1 MKIGKDLILLTDSY
15 PYGSGELF
23 LDTEVEVLSR
33 SFKTIY
39 VCSTAK
45 ERLVHRPTPS
55 NIVIIES
62 SSISFSGKMSYLL
75 KALIS
80 PILWSEFFS
89 IKSRFHH
96 WPSWIHFKILIA
108 DFIQA
113 SHLAYSI
120 EEFCTNKSL
129 DIPSILF
136 YSYWHD
142 VKALSLCFLKSK
154 FPIKAIARGHGWDI
168 DYRRHKPSYLP
179 FKNYLVNHL
188 DRSISISLFGE
199 RMLKEMSDP
208 EVHTSIT
215 KSYLGK
221 NNSYLPL
228 LSSNRKGAFLIC
240 SCSSLIPLKRVDRI
254 VKILSRLRLGLV
266 HWVHFGGGP
275 LEREIENMAL
285 KYEVSHEFKGEIA
298 NAEVLEYYSKNYVDL
313 FINLS
318 SAEGIPV
325 SMMEAQSAGIPV
337 LALDVGGCSEI
348 INNENGILI
357 HKNATTS
364 DLVKAV
370 SDFLTSDKENQ
381 TKKRNLSYQ
390 NWKEKFNAE
399 ENYTQYT
406 EFLLNL

>member
-1 MKIGKDLILLTDSY
+1 MENRQVLFLLTDSY

-23 LDTEVEVLSR
+23 LDTEMEVLSR

-39 VCSTAK
+39 VCSAAK
-45 ERLVHRPTPS
+45 ERQVRRPTPL
-55 NIVIIES
+55 NVVIVEH
-62 SSISFSGKMSYLL
+62 SSITLSGKMSYLL

-80 PILWSEFFS
+80 PILWREFFS
-89 IKSRFHH
+89 IKSRFHQ
-96 WPSWIHFKILIA
+96 WPSWTHFKILLA

-113 SHLAYSI
+113 SHLAFSL

-142 VKALSLCFLKSK
+142 VKALSLCFLKLK

-168 DYRRHKPSYLP
+168 DFKRHKPSYLP
-179 FKNYLVNHL
+179 FKNFIVTHL
-188 DRSISISLFGE
+188 DRSVSISLFGE

-208 EVHTSIT
+208 EVHSKIIT
-215 KSYLGK
+215 RYLGK
-221 NNSYLPL
+221 NNAYTPIESQDK
-228 LSSNRKGAFLIC
+228 RAFLIC

-254 VKILSRLRLGLV
+254 VKVLSRLRIGLV
-266 HWVHFGGGP
+266 HWVHFGAGP
-275 LEREIENMAL
+275 LEREIANMTL
-285 KYEVSHEFKGEIA
+285 KYEVSHEFKGEVA
-298 NAEVLEYYSKNYVDL
+298 NAEVLEYYTKNYVDL

-318 SAEGIPV
+318 SSEGIPV
-325 SMMEAQSAGIPV
+325 SIMEAQSAGIPV

-348 INNENGILI
+348 VNNENGILMN
-357 HKNATTS
+357 KNATTS
-364 DLVKAV
+364 DLVKAI
-370 SDFLTSDKENQ
+370 SDFLTSDKESQ